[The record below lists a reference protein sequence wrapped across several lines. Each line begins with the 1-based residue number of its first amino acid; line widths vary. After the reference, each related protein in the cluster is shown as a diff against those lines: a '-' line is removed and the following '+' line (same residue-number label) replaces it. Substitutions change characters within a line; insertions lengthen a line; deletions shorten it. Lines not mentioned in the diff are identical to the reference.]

1 MKMKKILGF
10 TFLIV
15 GLAATVRGETKKPA
29 DAPFALLSL
38 KLEGCASCEGCRTA
52 MRQVVQGEAKAS
64 RIKLNGMT
72 LTAAF
77 DGAAKLP
84 IGRIAKS
91 LEASASH
98 RFTVEKIQLSVSGVK
113 VTENNHPY
121 LRIPQTGQYFELT
134 GENIESYEDG
144 SALTV
149 SGTVKNWQAVSP
161 LLEASKIKK
170 AEVQ

>member
-1 MKMKKILGF
+1 
-10 TFLIV
+10 
-15 GLAATVRGETKKPA
+15 
-29 DAPFALLSL
+29 
-38 KLEGCASCEGCRTA
+38 

-72 LTAAF
+72 LTATF
-77 DGAAKLP
+77 DQAAKLP
-84 IGRIAKS
+84 IGQIAKS

-98 RFTVEKIQLSVSGVK
+98 RFTVNKIQLSVSGTK
-113 VTENNHPY
+113 VTENNHSY
-121 LRIPQTGQYFELT
+121 LKIAQTGQLFELL

-149 SGTVKNWQAVSP
+149 SGTVQNWQAASP

-170 AEVQ
+170 ADVH